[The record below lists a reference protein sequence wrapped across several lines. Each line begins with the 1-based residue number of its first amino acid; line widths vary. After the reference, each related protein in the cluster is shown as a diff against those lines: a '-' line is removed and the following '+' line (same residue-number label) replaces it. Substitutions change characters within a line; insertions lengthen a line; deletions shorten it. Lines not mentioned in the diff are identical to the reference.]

1 MLMASILNFKTF
13 LHHPLTS
20 TRFIGSLKAL
30 LVDLALPQ
38 VVLYKTCK
46 YKRTTLETLVIKKNN
61 DNHGD
66 EKHKNDHLRV
76 HWRRWQGQRK
86 GENDN
91 NGNGDWQQCKRELS
105 STDLCFPLPAEERFS
120 QNIFVR
126 SEEQIFP
133 KNIYLLNTFSFK
145 VSIAFAQSPISPIW
159 WVTDCQNEWK
169 TLDRTRLWWD
179 LRDGIA

>member
-1 MLMASILNFKTF
+1 MIGSGSNKMLMASILNFKTF

-38 VVLYKTCK
+38 VVLYKICK

-76 HWRRWQGQRK
+76 H
-86 GENDN
+86 
-91 NGNGDWQQCKRELS
+91 
-105 STDLCFPLPAEERFS
+105 
-120 QNIFVR
+120 
-126 SEEQIFP
+126 
-133 KNIYLLNTFSFK
+133 
-145 VSIAFAQSPISPIW
+145 
-159 WVTDCQNEWK
+159 
-169 TLDRTRLWWD
+169 
-179 LRDGIA
+179 

>member
-1 MLMASILNFKTF
+1 MDLGPTKMLMASILNFKTF

-38 VVLYKTCK
+38 VVLYKICK

-66 EKHKNDHLRV
+66 EKHKNDHLWV
-76 HWRRWQGQRK
+76 QWRRWQGQRK

-91 NGNGDWQQCKRELS
+91 NGNGDWQQCKTELS
-105 STDLCFPLPAEERFS
+105 SSDLCFPLPAEERFS

-126 SEEQIFP
+126 LKSRSSLKIYICSTHFSSEWV
-133 KNIYLLNTFSFK
+133 LLVRSVSF
-145 VSIAFAQSPISPIW
+145 AFAGISPIR
-159 WVTDCQNEWK
+159 WVTDCLNEW
-169 TLDRTRLWWD
+169 
-179 LRDGIA
+179 